1 MKIIDLSQVHEV
13 NMTQFPGSPPVKI
26 GQISNYN
33 SDGFR
38 LTDFHSLTHSGTHCD
53 APAHYISGAKMIDQM
68 PLNSFIGN
76 ALLVDTVCDEN
87 REIPASILDGKDL
100 KSGDILVLRSNMS
113 KYWNREEYINDYPY
127 ISYDLAKKLVEIG
140 IKALAIDFL
149 SPDPLD
155 RDRIHKILLGADIV
169 IVENLNNLDKIPVD
183 RFVFSAAP
191 ILIKN
196 SEGSFARAYG
206 IIE

>member
-1 MKIIDLSQVHEV
+1 MKIIDLSQLHEV
-13 NMTQFPGSPPVKI
+13 NMTQFPGTPPVNIK
-26 GQISNYN
+26 QICNY
-33 SDGFR
+33 SPDGFR
-38 LTDFHSLTHSGTHCD
+38 LTDFHSVTHSGTHCD
-53 APAHYISGAKMIDQM
+53 APAHYINGAKMIDQM
-68 PLNSFIGN
+68 PLDSFIGS
-76 ALLVDTVCDEN
+76 ALLIDTVCDEN
-87 REIPASILDGKDL
+87 REIPASILEGKDL
-100 KSGDILVLRSNMS
+100 KKGDILVLRSNMS

-155 RDRIHKILLGADIV
+155 SDRIHKILLGADIV
-169 IVENLNNLDKIPVD
+169 IVENLNNLDKINVD
-183 RFVFSAAP
+183 RFIFSAAP

-196 SEGSFARAYG
+196 AEGSFARAYG

>member
-1 MKIIDLSQVHEV
+1 
-13 NMTQFPGSPPVKI
+13 
-26 GQISNYN
+26 
-33 SDGFR
+33 
-38 LTDFHSLTHSGTHCD
+38 
-53 APAHYISGAKMIDQM
+53 MIDQM
-68 PLNSFIGN
+68 PLDSFIGN
-76 ALLVDTVCDEN
+76 ALLVDTVSDEN

-127 ISYDLAKKLVEIG
+127 ISSDLAKRLVEIG

-155 RDRIHKILLGADIV
+155 SDRIHKILLGADIV

-183 RFVFSAAP
+183 RFMFSAAP

-196 SEGSFARAYG
+196 AEGSFARAYG